1 MDIKHLENYVEM
13 KINDKRTIVL
23 DGRAIYMDGKRV
35 ALSEL
40 DGQTIVI
47 TEFEGGFYK
56 LRDGNWELSWEQ
68 KDIDD
73 WNTKHGL
80 DKEQVEKIIDDSFFF
95 EKHNHS
101 GYQKHIRRNTIEQTF
116 QDEDK
121 VSYVEQ
127 LDKYNRL
134 NKE

>member
-95 EKHNHS
+95 DGTEF
-101 GYQKHIRRNTIEQTF
+101 RRNFYKYETSRSR
-116 QDEDK
+116 

>member
-1 MDIKHLENYVEM
+1 MDIKDLEKYVEV
-13 KINDKRTIVL
+13 KANIKKTIVL
-23 DGRAIYMDGKRV
+23 NGCAIYVNGKRV

-40 DGQTIVI
+40 DGQTIAI

-80 DKEQVEKIIDDSFFF
+80 DKEQVEKIIDDSFLFDRSEITSNF
-95 EKHNHS
+95 YKHES
-101 GYQKHIRRNTIEQTF
+101 R
-116 QDEDK
+116 
-121 VSYVEQ
+121 VSYKEQ
-127 LDKYNRL
+127 LDKCNTL

>member
-1 MDIKHLENYVEM
+1 MDIKNLENYVEM
-13 KINDKRTIVL
+13 KINYKKTITL
-23 DGRAIYMDGKRV
+23 DGRAIYIDGKRV

-80 DKEQVEKIIDDSFFF
+80 DKEQVEKIIDDSFLFDGTKF
-95 EKHNHS
+95 
-101 GYQKHIRRNTIEQTF
+101 RRNFYKYETSRSR
-116 QDEDK
+116 
-121 VSYVEQ
+121 VSYKEQ
-127 LDKYNRL
+127 LDKYNSKK
-134 NKE
+134 NNEEQV